1 MHFRCPILLEL
12 MKDPVTASTG
22 ITYDRQSIETWLELG
37 NTTCPVTNL
46 EMENEELIPNHSIR
60 KVIQDWC
67 VANRSPGIER
77 IPTPKIPVTGSQV
90 ADMMSE
96 ISAATRR
103 GDGARCEQLV
113 AMVKN
118 LARES
123 ERNRRCFASNGTNG
137 VLAAT
142 FDAFAGGSSE
152 SPVAEIL
159 EEALGALATLLPL
172 GEEAASR
179 IGSPESLKCLVS
191 ILKHGS
197 LAARLNAALVVKE
210 LLASSGAGADVIAGT
225 KGLVEALAKLV
236 EEPISPQAAKAS
248 LVAIYYM
255 INSDERTAS
264 RVVDLGL
271 VPVLIEV
278 LVGPEKSMCE
288 KALAVLDVL
297 LGCGS
302 GREKAAGH
310 ALTMPVLAK
319 KMFRVSDMATELVV
333 SALWKLCRD
342 DGEGGE
348 GSGRCLREALQ
359 VGAFQKLLLLLQVG
373 CGIASDRVSCGQAC
387 GLSFLPCCRTISL
400 DPLIFDDDCTT
411 LDDDAHW
418 VHCSIS
424 FTGVRGPIAR
434 PINCSCSRLEVPM
447 PR

>member
-1 MHFRCPILLEL
+1 MALPWRSRKSGQKTKPEKSVSRTEISIPMHFLCPISLEL

-22 ITYDRQSIETWLELG
+22 ITYDRQSIETWLGLG
-37 NTTCPVTNL
+37 NTTCPVTNR

-67 VANRSPGIER
+67 VANRSLGVER

-96 ISAATRR
+96 IGEATRR
-103 GDGARCEQLV
+103 GDRARCEQLV
-113 AMVKN
+113 VKVKN
-118 LARES
+118 LASES
-123 ERNRRCFASNGTNG
+123 ERNRRCFASNGMNG

-142 FDAFAGGSSE
+142 FNAFAGASSE
-152 SPVAEIL
+152 SPAAEIL
-159 EEALGALATLLPL
+159 EEALEALATLLPL

-179 IGSPESLKCLVS
+179 IGSPESLNRLVS
-191 ILKHGS
+191 ILQHGS
-197 LAARLNAALVVKE
+197 WAARLNAALVVKE
-210 LLASSGAGADVIAGT
+210 LLASNGAGADVIAGT

-248 LVAIYYM
+248 LVSIFYT
-255 INSDERTAS
+255 INRDERAAS

-302 GREKAAGH
+302 GREKAYGH

-342 DGEGGE
+342 AEEGGE
-348 GSGRCLREALQ
+348 GRRRCLQDALQ
-359 VGAFQKLLLLLQVG
+359 AGAFQKLLLLLQVG
-373 CGIASDRVSCGQAC
+373 CGEATKERATNLLKLLNGCRGREECIDTMDFK
-387 GLSFLPCCRTISL
+387 GLRKPF
-400 DPLIFDDDCTT
+400 
-411 LDDDAHW
+411 
-418 VHCSIS
+418 
-424 FTGVRGPIAR
+424 
-434 PINCSCSRLEVPM
+434 
-447 PR
+447 